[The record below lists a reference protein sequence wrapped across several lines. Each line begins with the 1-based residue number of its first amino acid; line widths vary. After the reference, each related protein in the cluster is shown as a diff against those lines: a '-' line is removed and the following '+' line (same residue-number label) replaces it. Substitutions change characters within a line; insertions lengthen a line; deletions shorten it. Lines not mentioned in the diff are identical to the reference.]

1 MAFKTYGEPD
11 IERTLATFRG
21 EKTGRV
27 PIFETLIED
36 KHITHMLGREAGNTL
51 GATGDVAKG
60 TTDESAGARPMYP
73 KDYMEVCNIIG
84 QDVILMEAIWAPL
97 KKIGDDGKP
106 HIITDRSIKT
116 KEDIKKI
123 IPPTQEDVDLKIN
136 FLKEYLNAVKGT
148 KIGVSILTGCFF
160 QTNYEFVVGLTDFM
174 VKTYEDRDFVEEL
187 MDIAVDYYVKIVKAA
202 CDSGISFLF
211 VGDDVAFKS
220 GLFIPP
226 KLFKELWRPRME
238 KIIAPALNK
247 GILVMFHSDGK
258 LDDIMD
264 MLIDMGISCV
274 NPMDPYSIDYRDYKK
289 KYGDRICLSGNI
301 DVEFP
306 LSKGTPE
313 DVEKDVIEH
322 LKVMMPGG
330 RYLFG
335 SSHSIVN
342 YIPIENYEA
351 MVNALHKYGRY

>member
-1 MAFKTYGEPD
+1 MTFKTYGEPN
-11 IERTLATFRG
+11 IERLLATFRG
-21 EKTGRV
+21 EKTDRV

-36 KHITHMLGREAGNTL
+36 KHVTYMLGRKVGNTL

-60 TTDESAGARPMYP
+60 TTDETAQARPMDP
-73 KDYMEVCNIIG
+73 KDYIEVCNTIG
-84 QDVILMEAIWAPL
+84 QDVILMEALWAPL
-97 KKIGDDGKP
+97 RKIGEDGKP
-106 HIITDRSIKT
+106 HIITDRSIKS
-116 KEDIKKI
+116 KKDIKKI
-123 IPPTQEDVDLKIN
+123 IPPTQKDVELKIN

-160 QTNYEFVVGLTDFM
+160 QVNYEFVVGLTDFM

-187 MDIAVDYYVKIVKAA
+187 MDIAVDYYVKVAKAA
-202 CDSGISFLF
+202 CDLGISFLF
-211 VGDDVAFKS
+211 VADDVAFKT

-238 KIIAPALNK
+238 KIIAPALDK
-247 GILVMFHSDGK
+247 GIPVMYHSDGK

-274 NPMDPYSIDYRDYKK
+274 NPMDPYAIDYRDYKK
-289 KYGDRICLSGNI
+289 RYGDKICLSGNI
-301 DVEFP
+301 DIEFP

-330 RYLFG
+330 RYVFG

-342 YIPIENYEA
+342 YIPIENYVA